1 MDIKKFL
8 NAVIGTFATGLGIH
22 LLSFVTTIIVV
33 HNLSPTDFGIF
44 ALIMSFSLT
53 LSYLSIV
60 GLPQVIIFFIGKQ
73 KVPRENIVGLSLF
86 LTLCIGIGIIAL
98 GCILKNLI
106 LHSFLKDLPS
116 FYYYLL
122 LIYFF
127 ISLIDTCLIS
137 IFRGFQNYLLFNIR
151 RLLNPLGNLLGV
163 CLLFLFFKVSI
174 GSVVAVFIII
184 NIVTTTWLFLK
195 LISNTSIRFHF
206 NWILIKSFF
215 SYGIKS
221 YFQLL
226 IGHLIYQVD
235 IYIISYLVG
244 AKEVAFYSIAV
255 AVATLLWFIPDTIGT
270 ILFPTLASTQ
280 NEEEI
285 HLFSAKVCRNTLFIT
300 TLGAISLSLIGKY
313 LILLFY
319 GNAYFRSINP
329 MLLIL
334 PGIVAMTGYKI
345 LTRDFSSRDRQQV
358 PIIAAIFSLI
368 VNVCLNFLWIPKY
381 GIEGASLASTVA
393 YLLAGAILIIVVKVE
408 SNIPFRKI
416 LLINKEDLKYFIVLL
431 NRVIRKSNIMAL
443 KTNENIIFP
452 K

>member
-8 NAVIGTFATGLGIH
+8 NAVIGTFGAGLGVH
-22 LLSFVTTIIVV
+22 LLRFLTTIVIVR
-33 HNLSPTDFGIF
+33 NLPPAEYGLF
-44 ALIMSFSLT
+44 ALIISFSFTLT
-53 LSYLSIV
+53 YLSIV
-60 GLPQVIIFFIGKQ
+60 GLPQVIIFFLGKR
-73 KVPRENIVGLSLF
+73 KETPERVIGLSLF
-86 LTLCIGIGIIAL
+86 LTFCIGIVVIIF
-98 GCILKNLI
+98 GCIFKKPFLR
-106 LHSFLKDLPS
+106 SFLKDLPDL
-116 FYYYLL
+116 YYYLL

-127 ISLIDTCLIS
+127 ISLIDTCLLS
-137 IFRGFQNYLLFNIR
+137 IFRGFQNYLVYNIR

-163 CLLFLFFKVSI
+163 CFLFLFFKISLGAI
-174 GSVVAVFIII
+174 VAVFITI
-184 NIVTTTWLFLK
+184 NIVTTTWLSLR
-195 LISNTSIRFHF
+195 LISNTSIHF
-206 NWILIKSFF
+206 NFNWVLTKSFF

-255 AVATLLWFIPDTIGT
+255 GLATILWFIPDTIGT
-270 ILFPTLASTQ
+270 VLFPTLASTR

-285 HLFSAKVCRNTLFIT
+285 HLFSARVCRNTLFVT
-300 TLGAISLSLIGKY
+300 TLGAIGLSLIGKY

-319 GNAYFRSINP
+319 GNTYFRSINP

-334 PGIVAMTGYKI
+334 PGVVAMTGYKI

-358 PIIAAIFSLI
+358 SIIAGIFALI
-368 VNVCLNFLWIPKY
+368 VNVCLNFLWIPMY
-381 GIEGASLASTVA
+381 GIEGASLASTAA
-393 YLLAGAILIIVVKVE
+393 YFLAGAILVIVVRAE

-416 LLINKEDLKYFIVLL
+416 LLINKEDIKYFIGLL
-431 NRVIRKSNIMAL
+431 NRFIRKPDIAEL